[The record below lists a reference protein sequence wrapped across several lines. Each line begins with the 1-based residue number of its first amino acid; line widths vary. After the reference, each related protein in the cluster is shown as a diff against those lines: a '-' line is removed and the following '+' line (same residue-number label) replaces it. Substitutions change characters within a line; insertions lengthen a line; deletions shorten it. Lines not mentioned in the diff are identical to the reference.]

1 MDKGG
6 INMKRPH
13 YLFAVCMAVIMVSL
27 FYGCSGTTPGS
38 PGSSDSSQSSSTTT
52 PSEDPSGSSSESSS
66 EDSSGSSSGET
77 AEEPVIPP
85 GMPTTGLNVVYHT
98 QAEIRS
104 YLKNNGAD
112 FYDPVQYAVDP
123 VIPDTLGRL
132 SQDTKDSALA
142 ILNNFRFIAGLTSVT
157 WDDTLEDQQQAG
169 CMINAMNGDI
179 DHYPVQPSGLS
190 DELYAL
196 GCLGTSTSN
205 LGAGYGT
212 LNLSILGY
220 MSDVGISSL
229 GHRRWC
235 LNPSMESVCMGAVSN
250 SNTRYRHFYSMYSF
264 DRSLS
269 AGVKTV
275 AWPAQNT
282 PIEYFDS
289 RESFDSGAFWSLSLG
304 YPINKESVQV
314 VVTKKGGP
322 TWKFSSDTS
331 NGSFDVNNGN
341 YGQQGCI
348 MFKPP
353 VTSYR
358 DGDQFTVTVILEEEQ
373 AIQYTVTFFDL

>member
-1 MDKGG
+1 
-6 INMKRPH
+6 MKRPR

-27 FYGCSGTTPGS
+27 FYGCSGTAPSS

-52 PSEDPSGSSSESSS
+52 PSEDPSGSSSGSSS

-77 AEEPVIPP
+77 ADEPVIPP
-85 GMPTTGLNVVYHT
+85 GMPTTGLNVIQHT

-123 VIPDTLGRL
+123 VIPNTIGRL

-142 ILNNFRFIAGLTSVT
+142 ILNNFRFIAGLSSVT

-169 CMINAMNGDI
+169 CMISAMNGNI
-179 DHYPVQPSGLS
+179 SHEPAQPSGLS

-196 GCLGTSTSN
+196 GCRGTSSSN
-205 LGAGYGT
+205 LGAGYHT

-220 MSDVGISSL
+220 VSDVGVPSL
-229 GHRRWC
+229 GHRSWC
-235 LNPSMESVCMGAVSN
+235 LNPSMRSVCMGAVSN
-250 SNTRYRHFYSMYSF
+250 SNTRYRNFYSMYAFGYSYY
-264 DRSLS
+264 
-269 AGVKTV
+269 AAAKTV

-289 RESFDSGAFWSLSLG
+289 DAFWSLSLG
-304 YPINKESVQV
+304 QRIDEESAQV

-331 NGSFDVNNGN
+331 NGSFIVDNN
-341 YGQQGCI
+341 YGQPGCI
-348 MFKPP
+348 IFKPP

-358 DGDQFTVTVILEEEQ
+358 DGDQFTVTVILEDEQ
-373 AIQYTVTFFDL
+373 AIQYTVTFFAL

>member
-1 MDKGG
+1 
-6 INMKRPH
+6 MKRPH

-27 FYGCSGTTPGS
+27 FYGCSGTASGS

-52 PSEDPSGSSSESSS
+52 PSEDPSGSSSE
-66 EDSSGSSSGET
+66 DSSGSSSGDT
-77 AEEPVIPP
+77 SDDPVIPP
-85 GMPTTGLNVVYHT
+85 GMPTTGLNVIQHT
-98 QAEIRS
+98 QGEICS

-112 FYDPVQYAVDP
+112 FYDPVQYAEVP

-132 SQDTKDSALA
+132 SQDTKKSALA
-142 ILNNFRFIAGLTSVT
+142 ILNNFRFIAGLSAVT
-157 WDDTLEDQQQAG
+157 WDDTLDDQQQAA
-169 CMINAMNGDI
+169 CMIGAMNDHI
-179 DHYPVQPSGLS
+179 DHQPAQPSGLS

-196 GCLGTSTSN
+196 GCLGTNSSN

-220 MSDVGISSL
+220 MSDVDVPSL

-235 LNPSMESVCMGAVSN
+235 LNPSMRSVCMGAVSN
-250 SNTRYRHFYSMYSF
+250 PNTRYRDFYSMYSF
-264 DRSLS
+264 DRSLP
-269 AGVKTV
+269 AGAKTV

-353 VTSYR
+353 VTTYC
-358 DGDQFTVTVILEEEQ
+358 DGDQFTVTVILEEKR